1 MSELPAIEHGSTRGS
16 RWLRER
22 RLRVA
27 LGLALIEGLLVAVD
41 VISALLAIVVAAAV
55 LALYFG
61 WARNQESAT
70 LRETAWVLAVWQAV
84 VLLVP
89 VLVVVVGTL
98 ALVAVAVIAVL
109 ALVALFAD
117 RR

>member
-1 MSELPAIEHGSTRGS
+1 VTELPVIEHGGNRSS
-16 RWLRER
+16 RWLHER

-27 LGLALIEGLLVAVD
+27 AILAVLEGLLVVFD
-41 VISALLAIVVAAAV
+41 VVPAWLAILVAIAV
-55 LALYFG
+55 LAVYFF
-61 WARNQESAT
+61 WAREQRSAT
-70 LRETAWVLAVWQAV
+70 LREGFWIVAVWQAI

-89 VLVVVVGTL
+89 VLVIVVGTL
-98 ALVAVAVIAVL
+98 ALVAVAVIAVV